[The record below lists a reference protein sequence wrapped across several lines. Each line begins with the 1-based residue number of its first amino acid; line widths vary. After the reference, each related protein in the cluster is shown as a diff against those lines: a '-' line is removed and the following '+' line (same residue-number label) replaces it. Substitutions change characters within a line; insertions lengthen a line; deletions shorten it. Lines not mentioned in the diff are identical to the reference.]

1 MSENILDKIAA
12 ATRARYESIIKSK
25 PLASVKAG
33 ALAMPQGGFE
43 FERRS
48 KSRVFPIFAR

>member
-33 ALAMPQGGFE
+33 ALGNAAG
-43 FERRS
+43 RL
-48 KSRVFPIFAR
+48 

>member
-43 FERRS
+43 FEKAL